1 MLTRLSLP
9 PPQAYDT
16 EQQTMSRFVPHT
28 AYAEDQPYARTLLWA
43 HVLYRGLQ
51 TGATL
56 GLASSALQHTYKI
69 IRGTPRAL
77 LLSPTTLATTGRW
90 ALITTALMVPA
101 TIGRMWGREDIE
113 WRDRSWRLL
122 ENKGQKEVDDW
133 SLVGT
138 VIGATAAARRGGGQM
153 RVLRVAGGA
162 GVGSMVG
169 VTGYMIWRHGIH
181 GGKWPEDV

>member
-1 MLTRLSLP
+1 
-9 PPQAYDT
+9 
-16 EQQTMSRFVPHT
+16 MSRLFPHT
-28 AYAEDQPYARTLLWA
+28 SHAEEQPYARTLLWS

-56 GLASSALQHTYKI
+56 GLASSAVQHAYRTA
-69 IRGTPRAL
+69 RGLPRTPFV
-77 LLSPTTLATTGRW
+77 SGTTLAITGRW
-90 ALITTALMVPA
+90 ALVTTALMIPA

-138 VIGATAAARRGGGQM
+138 VVGAVGFGAGRGSGM
-153 RVLRVAGGA
+153 AKVMRVAGGA

-169 VTGYMIWRHGIH
+169 VGGYMLWRYGVH
-181 GGKWPEDV
+181 GGKWEGDD

>member
-1 MLTRLSLP
+1 
-9 PPQAYDT
+9 
-16 EQQTMSRFVPHT
+16 MSRFFPHT
-28 AYAEDQPYARTLLWA
+28 SHAEDQPYAPTLLWS
-43 HVLYRGLQ
+43 HILYRGFQ

-56 GLASSALQHTYKI
+56 GLASAAAQQTYKI
-69 IRGTPRAL
+69 ARGLPRNP
-77 LLSPTTLATTGRW
+77 LLSGATLAITGRW
-90 ALITTALMVPA
+90 ALISTALMVPA

-138 VIGATAAARRGGGQM
+138 VVGAVGFGTGQGTGMARVM
-153 RVLRVAGGA
+153 RVAGGA

-169 VTGYMIWRHGIH
+169 VGGYMVWRYGMN
-181 GGKWPEDV
+181 GGKWEDDD